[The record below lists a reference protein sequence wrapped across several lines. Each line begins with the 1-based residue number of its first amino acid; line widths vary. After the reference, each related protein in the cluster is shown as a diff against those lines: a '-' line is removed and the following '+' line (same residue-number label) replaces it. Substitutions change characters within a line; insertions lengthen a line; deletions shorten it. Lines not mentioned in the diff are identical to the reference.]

1 MALSED
7 PKSLI
12 GAVLNQRY
20 RLTRILGEGGLAVV
34 YEGQCTDGSPA
45 RAIKLLREEFRQD
58 PEVVSRFVGEAA
70 VAELVHHSG
79 IVRVYGAFQ
88 AEDGTPYIVE
98 ELLTGHPLSV
108 PMNRGPVPIEEATR
122 ITGEVL
128 DALAVAHAAGIVHRD
143 LKPDNVFL
151 EPHTSGEPRV
161 RILDFGISRV
171 IESAGGSAR
180 QTKTGV
186 LLGTP
191 GYMSQEQVR
200 DSKQADHRSDLFSV
214 GILFYEL
221 ITGRR
226 AFAGETGY
234 DRMMAVLFGDP
245 KPIEH
250 AAPQYAHWSPFF
262 ARALAREPEARFQ
275 SAGEMAG
282 ALRAVASSGR
292 MPGDSFGGE
301 HTALSPAAPQTS
313 PAAVSVPPPVA
324 IVEARGRFVRF
335 WLVVVLV
342 AVAFVLGSLIGFFL
356 GSG

>member
-1 MALSED
+1 MVLAED
-7 PKSLI
+7 PQSLI

-20 RLTRILGEGGLAVV
+20 RLTRVLGEGGLAVV
-34 YEGQCTDGSPA
+34 YEGQAMDGTAP

-58 PEVVSRFVGEAA
+58 EEVVSRFVGEAA
-70 VAELVHHSG
+70 VAERVRHPG
-79 IVRVYGAFQ
+79 IVRVYGAFH

-108 PMNRGPVPIEEATR
+108 PMNRGPVPIEESTR
-122 ITGEVL
+122 IVSEVL
-128 DALAVAHAAGIVHRD
+128 DALAVAHDAGIVHRD
-143 LKPDNVFL
+143 LKPDNVFM
-151 EPHTSGEPRV
+151 EPHASGEPRV

-221 ITGRR
+221 ITGRH
-226 AFAGETGY
+226 AFGGETGY
-234 DRMMAVLFGDP
+234 DRMMAVLFADP
-245 KPIEH
+245 TPIEK

-275 SAGEMAG
+275 SAAEMAG
-282 ALRAVASSGR
+282 ALRAVATSGR
-292 MPGDSFGGE
+292 MPGDVFGGDR
-301 HTALSPAAPQTS
+301 TAVSPGAPQNN
-313 PAAVSVPPPVA
+313 PAAVSMPPVP
-324 IVEARGRFVRF
+324 IVEVRGRVVKFSWVVL
-335 WLVVVLV
+335 WVVVALLV
-342 AVAFVLGSLIGFFL
+342 GVGIGFVV
-356 GSG
+356 GRS